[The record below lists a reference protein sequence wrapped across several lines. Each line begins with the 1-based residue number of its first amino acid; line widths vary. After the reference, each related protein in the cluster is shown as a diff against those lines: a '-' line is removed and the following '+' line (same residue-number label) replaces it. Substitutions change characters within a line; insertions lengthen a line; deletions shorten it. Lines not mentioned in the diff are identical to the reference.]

1 VVWTPKH
8 IPEILT
14 ALWQHLALCLS
25 SVGIGCIIAL
35 ILGIVCARR
44 PKLYAFVLTVT
55 GLIFVIPSLA
65 LFTLLIPFLG
75 LGMKPAIVGLSSYTL
90 LILLRNVVTGL
101 RGVPSEVLDAADGMG
116 YGAWQRLVRI
126 ELPLALPLIVAGIR
140 IAVVT
145 VIGIATV
152 AAFIDA
158 GGLGTIILMGIDQ
171 SYTEKILVGGL
182 LTALLAT
189 FFDLVLSNT
198 EKALRRWQRP
208 AR

>member
-1 VVWTPKH
+1 MTWTPKH
-8 IPEILT
+8 VPEILT
-14 ALWQHLALCLS
+14 ALGQHLALCLS
-25 SVGIGCIIAL
+25 SVCIGFIIAMV
-35 ILGIVCARR
+35 LGIVCARR

-55 GLIFVIPSLA
+55 GVIFVIPSLA
-65 LFTLLIPFLG
+65 LFALLIPLMG
-75 LGMKPAIVGLSSYTL
+75 LGVKPAIVGLSSYTL

-101 RGVPSEVLDAADGMG
+101 RGVPNDVLDAADGMG
-116 YGAWQRLVRI
+116 YSSWQRLVRI
-126 ELPLALPLIVAGIR
+126 ELPLASPLIVAGIR

-182 LTALLAT
+182 LTASLAT
-189 FFDLVLSNT
+189 FFDIVLSNA
-198 EKALRRWQRP
+198 EKALQRWQR
-208 AR
+208 AGR